1 MARSFGVGLT
11 NLLKFPL
18 LSIPLGRAVLECL
31 EHAGWRPSRSLHPG
45 AGAAPDPAAAAAAAP
60 RAVSTVLAITG
71 ITVGM
76 AVCFILPAAVRAHTA
91 GAIGC
96 P

>member
-31 EHAGWRPSRSLHPG
+31 EHAGWRPSRSLQPG

-60 RAVSTVLAITG
+60 RAVVAAEMLLLLG
-71 ITVGM
+71 LMLGV
-76 AVCFILPAAVRAHTA
+76 AVAAQDNR
-91 GAIGC
+91 
-96 P
+96 